1 MPPRGWRPLLA
12 AAAICVTAG
21 AGLAAQPLAVADGPL
36 LETALLLPVTGP
48 DGRQLVDSGLA
59 AWCTPGSRYQVAG
72 GALVPEAGLFL
83 HYGGPG
89 PPPWPRLRV
98 PRSVTPGAPVPV
110 VVASAVPLAELT
122 VNLELPGEGEVSGRG
137 FAVAAGAAGGSDE
150 SWAAL
155 VGVPSGSAEGAARL
169 LVAGRSAADAAPGA
183 LRLLLAQPLR
193 IGPRVF
199 AEEEIPLSAE
209 LSSLRRTPD
218 PRRVEQ
224 SRELWRLLST
234 WRAEAHRHLGALR
247 LPLGAVR
254 RTAGFGDR
262 RTYRYADGGE
272 AVSIHNGIDF
282 AAPEG
287 TAVGAAGGGTVMMA
301 RERIVTGL
309 TVVIEHLPGVY
320 SLYYHLA
327 RLLVEEGQRVEGGV
341 VLGTVGSTGLATGP
355 HLHWEV
361 RAGGVAIDPD
371 AVAAAALVDTSGDSM
386 IIVP

>member
-1 MPPRGWRPLLA
+1 M
-12 AAAICVTAG
+12 
-21 AGLAAQPLAVADGPL
+21 ADGPL
-36 LETALLLPVTGP
+36 LEAALLLPVVGP

-72 GALVPEAGLFL
+72 GRLLPDIGLFL

-110 VVASAVPLAELT
+110 FVASAVPLAELT
-122 VNLELPGEGEVSGRG
+122 VSLELPGDEQISGRG
-137 FAVAAGAAGGSDE
+137 FAVAADAADE

-155 VGVPSGSAEGAARL
+155 VGVPSAGAEGAGRL
-169 LVAGRSAADAAPGA
+169 VVAGRSAGGAAPGA
-183 LRLLLAQPLR
+183 LRLLLVQPLS
-193 IGPRVF
+193 IGPRAF

-234 WRAEAHRHLGALR
+234 WRAEAHRHLGPLR

-262 RTYRYADGGE
+262 RTYRYADGGVD
-272 AVSIHNGIDF
+272 VSIHNGVDF

-287 TAVGAAGGGTVMMA
+287 TAVAAAGGGTVMMA
-301 RERIVTGL
+301 RARIVTGL

-327 RLLVEEGQRVEGGV
+327 RLLVEEGQRVEGGA

-371 AVAAAALVDTSGDSM
+371 AAAAAALVDTSGDSM

>member
-1 MPPRGWRPLLA
+1 MPGRGWRPLLA
-12 AAAICVTAG
+12 AAAVCVAG
-21 AGLAAQPLAVADGPL
+21 GGGLAAQPLAVAAGPL
-36 LETALLLPVTGP
+36 LEAALLLPVVGP
-48 DGRQLVDSGLA
+48 DGRQVVESGLA
-59 AWCTPGSRYQVAG
+59 AWCTPGSRYRVAG
-72 GALVPEAGLFL
+72 GRLVPDTGLFL

-110 VVASAVPLAELT
+110 FVASAASLAELT
-122 VNLELPGEGEVSGRG
+122 VSLELPGDEQISGRG
-137 FAVAAGAAGGSDE
+137 FAVAAGAPGE

-155 VGVPSGSAEGAARL
+155 VGVPSVTAEGAGRL
-169 LVAGRSAADAAPGA
+169 VVAGRSAGGAAPGA
-183 LRLLLAQPLR
+183 LRLLLAQPLS
-193 IGPRVF
+193 IGPRAF

-234 WRAEAHRHLGALR
+234 WRAEAHRHLGPLR

-262 RTYRYADGGE
+262 RTYRYADGGVD
-272 AVSIHNGIDF
+272 VSIHNGVDF

-287 TAVGAAGGGTVMMA
+287 TAVAAAGGGTVMMA
-301 RERIVTGL
+301 RARIVTGL

-327 RLLVEEGQRVEGGV
+327 RLLVEEGQRVEGGA

-386 IIVP
+386 IIIP